1 MPKLKFIRCVK
12 SKINTIP
19 VVDGQLI
26 FTTDSYGI
34 YLDLGSERKELS
46 QIISLTSAERQ
57 EVLTPVTSFYF
68 ETDTGHLF
76 YYDGKW
82 TDISVDPNSL
92 VITFNESE
100 DLLEI
105 SSGETLS
112 SAFGKI
118 KTAINRLINHL
129 KDVGNPH
136 KVTKNQIGLSDVEN
150 KSSSTIRD
158 ELTKDNVINALGFTP
173 PPKKIYD
180 KAIIIGDST
189 TQGWDNDD
197 YSYADMLA
205 ESGDFGEVI
214 KLAQGG
220 ACLGP
225 YETTAAGKGKS
236 CIELIQSNLGEFSNA
251 DIVILQYCLN
261 DINAL
266 MQSKVQLGSH
276 DDTSESVSMV
286 GYTKKI
292 LETLYSQNAH
302 IKIYFL
308 NLISDSDVFGAL
320 QSEKQAEYTYWH
332 RYWMNIMRLIHEYGV
347 QIINI
352 MDDANFNY
360 ITNPAYTITTGDGTH
375 LNTVG
380 YRNVYHKIRASIDTG
395 TQRLFTPQQKELIIH
410 VSGEENDITLPEKSY
425 ELIMQANELG
435 KRVYVYHETSRIYIQ
450 LSEFGENIFGTQIT
464 FAMDK
469 PAILRIKITPKSR
482 AEVTLMYITGT
493 Q

>member
-19 VVDGQLI
+19 VVDGQFI

-173 PPKKIYD
+173 PP
-180 KAIIIGDST
+180 
-189 TQGWDNDD
+189 
-197 YSYADMLA
+197 
-205 ESGDFGEVI
+205 
-214 KLAQGG
+214 
-220 ACLGP
+220 P
-225 YETTAAGKGKS
+225 
-236 CIELIQSNLGEFSNA
+236 
-251 DIVILQYCLN
+251 
-261 DINAL
+261 
-266 MQSKVQLGSH
+266 
-276 DDTSESVSMV
+276 
-286 GYTKKI
+286 
-292 LETLYSQNAH
+292 
-302 IKIYFL
+302 
-308 NLISDSDVFGAL
+308 
-320 QSEKQAEYTYWH
+320 
-332 RYWMNIMRLIHEYGV
+332 
-347 QIINI
+347 
-352 MDDANFNY
+352 
-360 ITNPAYTITTGDGTH
+360 
-375 LNTVG
+375 
-380 YRNVYHKIRASIDTG
+380 
-395 TQRLFTPQQKELIIH
+395 
-410 VSGEENDITLPEKSY
+410 
-425 ELIMQANELG
+425 
-435 KRVYVYHETSRIYIQ
+435 
-450 LSEFGENIFGTQIT
+450 
-464 FAMDK
+464 
-469 PAILRIKITPKSR
+469 
-482 AEVTLMYITGT
+482 
-493 Q
+493 